1 MTEQTEEARVITDR
15 LDADGNVT
23 KATTKGYSIGAA
35 ALAAFLL
42 LRAFLDVA
50 DEYSQQVS
58 SAASNRLGHPG
69 SLCGSTY
76 GRHSDLH
83 LQRMGQC
90 RPSVVRRRT
99 SSVEVRRQFAEM
111 PGIMQ
116 NTQRPD
122 YNRCVSIVTRAALKE
137 MIRPGVLAV
146 STPIVVG
153 FLFRFVGLA
162 QDDSLLGVKA
172 VAGMLMFSTATG
184 ILMAL
189 YLNNAGGAFDNCRR
203 STSETGAYG
212 GKHSPA
218 HQAAV
223 TGDTLGDPLKDTA
236 GPSIHVLIKLLSTVA
251 LVTCPLYLKLEVW
264 TQEQVA

>member
-1 MTEQTEEARVITDR
+1 MSAVGR
-15 LDADGNVT
+15 
-23 KATTKGYSIGAA
+23 
-35 ALAAFLL
+35 
-42 LRAFLDVA
+42 
-50 DEYSQQVS
+50 
-58 SAASNRLGHPG
+58 AAS
-69 SLCGSTY
+69 
-76 GRHSDLH
+76 D
-83 LQRMGQC
+83 
-90 RPSVVRRRT
+90 VV
-99 SSVEVRRQFAEM
+99 VEVRRQFAEM

-189 YLNNAGGAFDNCRR
+189 YLNNAGGAFDNAKKYI
-203 STSETGAYG
+203 ETGAYG

-251 LVTCPLYLKLEVW
+251 LVTCPLYLN
-264 TQEQVA
+264 